1 MQTPGGRAAPRPGN
15 LLTAGRLESVA
26 EPDFDRVAAPL
37 RAPVVF
43 DQRWCN
49 VSFVHWPV
57 EPASVAH
64 LFPAGCRPDVFE
76 GRSYVGLVPFRLLG
90 IRIGRTGPIP
100 YFGSFAETNIRLYSV
115 DEAGRHGVVFR
126 SLETERLAVV
136 PVARLLFG
144 VPYTWARMRVSQQPG
159 NRWHYQSRRRWPE
172 PGLTSSLT
180 VRVGGPVEPST
191 LEQWLTA
198 RWGLHARIA
207 GRTRWVPNAHDPWPL
222 YHAEVLELNEELLT
236 AAGVVPAGERLR
248 ALYSPGVRARFGLP
262 VRV

>member
-1 MQTPGGRAAPRPGN
+1 MTG
-15 LLTAGRLESVA
+15 
-26 EPDFDRVAAPL
+26 PDFERVAAPL
-37 RAPVVF
+37 RPPVVF

-57 EPASVAH
+57 EPAAVAH
-64 LFPAGCRPDVFE
+64 LFPAGCRPDEFE
-76 GRSYVGLVPFRLLG
+76 GRSYVGLVPFQLLG
-90 IRIGRTGPIP
+90 AGLGRTGSIP

-115 DEAGRHGVVFR
+115 DDAGRHGVVFR

-136 PVARLLFG
+136 PIARLLFG

-159 NRWHYQSRRRWPE
+159 DRWNYESRRRWPA
-172 PGLTSSLT
+172 PGLTSRLS

-207 GRTRWVPNAHDPWPL
+207 GRTRWVPNSHGPWPL
-222 YHAEVLELNEELLT
+222 HHAEVLELRDDLLA
-236 AAGVVPAGERLR
+236 AAGVEPAGERLR
-248 ALYSPGVRARFGLP
+248 ALFSPGVRARFGLP
-262 VRV
+262 VPVR

>member
-1 MQTPGGRAAPRPGN
+1 MT
-15 LLTAGRLESVA
+15 

-37 RAPVVF
+37 RAPVVL

-64 LFPAGCRPDVFE
+64 LFPAGCRPDEFQ
-76 GRSYVGLVPFRLLG
+76 GRSYVGLVPFQMLG
-90 IRIGRTGPIP
+90 ASFGRAGPIP

-115 DEAGRHGVVFR
+115 DDAGRHGVVFR

-159 NRWHYQSRRRWPE
+159 NQWYYESRRRWPGRG
-172 PGLTSSLT
+172 PSSRLR

-198 RWGLHARIA
+198 RWGLHARIG
-207 GRTRWVPNAHDPWPL
+207 GRTRWVPNSHDPWPL
-222 YHAEVLELNEELLT
+222 YQAEVLELRDDLLA
-236 AAGVVPAGERLR
+236 AAGVRAAGEPLR
-248 ALYSPGVRARFGLP
+248 ALFSPGVRARFGLP
-262 VRV
+262 VRLR